1 MPKSIYDL
9 IVANEIA
16 AYYEE
21 KSSNKIPYLGEYL
34 FPRKKRK
41 GLKLE
46 WIKGSG
52 GLPVVLKPSAFDV
65 NVTYRDRVGISK
77 VETEM
82 PFFKEGTLIKEQ
94 DRQDLFILLEANNSG
109 YVNEAIA
116 RIFDDVTSLIDGAEA
131 QEERMRMQLLTTGR
145 IAIIANGVALEYDY
159 HMKPEHKGNV
169 KALWSD
175 YLNSVPVLD
184 IQKAQNI
191 VSENTGTKPTRL
203 VMNSK
208 TFSNMTMSKSIK
220 MDMNILSGENIIV
233 TEAMAKTYFKSKLGV
248 DIQIYDKQFK
258 DEGGASKKYIPDN
271 TVSFLPEGTLGNT
284 YFGTTP
290 EEADLM
296 SGTNAK
302 VSIVNT
308 GMAITTSKKVDPVN
322 VETKVSMITLPSFEK
337 LDDIF
342 ILDTE
347 TAE

>member
-16 AYYEE
+16 AYYAE

-46 WIKGSG
+46 WIKGAG

-82 PFFKEGTLIKEQ
+82 PFFKEATLIKEQ
-94 DRQDLFILLEANNSG
+94 DRQELLILMDTSNSA
-109 YVNEAIA
+109 YLNEAIA

-159 HMKPEHKGNV
+159 HMKPEHKGKV
-169 KALWSD
+169 QAIWTD
-175 YLNSVPVLD
+175 HANSVPVLD
-184 IQKAQNI
+184 IQKAQGI

-208 TFSNMTMSKSIK
+208 TFSNMAMSKSIK
-220 MDMNILSGENIIV
+220 MDMNVLSGQNIIV
-233 TEAMAKTYFKSKLGV
+233 TEAMAKEYFKSKLGI
-248 DIQIYDKQFK
+248 DIQVYDKQFR
-258 DEGGASKKYIPDN
+258 DETGASKYVPDN
-271 TVSFLPEGTLGNT
+271 TVSFLPEGSLGST

-296 SGTNAK
+296 SGTDAK
-302 VSIVNT
+302 VSLVNT

-337 LDDIF
+337 LDEIF

-347 TAE
+347 TAQ